1 MGKTLTVAE
10 LAALLDVS
18 HVAVIR
24 RISRGTL
31 DAVKVGNRW
40 QIPQSEADRVL
51 ESQPNAGSH
60 NVMDASPNVNLTVIE
75 GADPAWQQDIDA
87 LQVENQ
93 ALHRKL
99 EVSEIQQESL
109 SKEVETVRETLGAV
123 RQEGERTRGDYEHTR
138 DQLDSALR
146 SVGSLT
152 EEIKGLTVA
161 LHREQERHALA
172 AAPVEEPFKEPKP
185 GLIKRL
191 FTRNKRPR
199 HVRIGHA

>member
-1 MGKTLTVAE
+1 M
-10 LAALLDVS
+10 
-18 HVAVIR
+18 
-24 RISRGTL
+24 
-31 DAVKVGNRW
+31 KVGNRW

-161 LHREQERHALA
+161 LHRGATVNRCVNSSGGFLPVLLVALSDA
-172 AAPVEEPFKEPKP
+172 VDVSDPVGDLRK
-185 GLIKRL
+185 
-191 FTRNKRPR
+191 
-199 HVRIGHA
+199 